1 MTRILLRSPKSPFES
16 VSPEVMLR
24 DDLISSNSG
33 NLIFLESAWKILD
46 TTGTE
51 IVPDRSAPH
60 DLGADR
66 INDEFDAYVIP
77 LANAF
82 RRTFEDSLVRLTGVL
97 EKLTIPVIVVGV
109 GLQARLPYQVGVK
122 RPIDEA
128 VSRFV
133 RAVLANSAS
142 IGVRGEY
149 TADYLRRLGFAEV
162 EVIGCPSMFVNG
174 DRIDVTKRTP
184 ALTHESRVG
193 INITARIAEMGP
205 VITSHVARYP
215 NLEYIAQDRDSL
227 RLLLWGDEPEGASPS
242 SPMPIHRSHPLIR
255 DDKTRFYVDPW
266 PWLDDVRRMD
276 FMFGTRIHG
285 NIVALLAGT
294 PSYVIAHDTR
304 TLELARYFEI
314 PHRTTAE
321 IAPDTDAADLYAEAD
336 YAGVM
341 TGHAARFATFTDYL
355 ERQGLR
361 HVFQPGEDPTAFD
374 RRIAAIDFPAG
385 VGRRRLDTRQ
395 RVGHQVRELCRRVT
409 DAAGRRVGQA

>member
-1 MTRILLRSPKSPFES
+1 
-16 VSPEVMLR
+16 
-24 DDLISSNSG
+24 
-33 NLIFLESAWKILD
+33 
-46 TTGTE
+46 
-51 IVPDRSAPH
+51 
-60 DLGADR
+60 
-66 INDEFDAYVIP
+66 
-77 LANAF
+77 
-82 RRTFEDSLVRLTGVL
+82 
-97 EKLTIPVIVVGV
+97 
-109 GLQARLPYQVGVK
+109 
-122 RPIDEA
+122 
-128 VSRFV
+128 
-133 RAVLANSAS
+133 
-142 IGVRGEY
+142 
-149 TADYLRRLGFAEV
+149 
-162 EVIGCPSMFVNG
+162 
-174 DRIDVTKRTP
+174 
-184 ALTHESRVG
+184 
-193 INITARIAEMGP
+193 MGP

-304 TLELARYFEI
+304 TLELARYFGI

-321 IAPDTDAADLYAEAD
+321 VTPDMDAADLYAEAD

-341 TGHAARFATFTDYL
+341 TGHAARFAVFTDYL

-385 VGRRRLDTRQ
+385 RRDGAGWTRASGSGT
-395 RVGHQVRELCRRVT
+395 RSANRG
-409 DAAGRRVGQA
+409 AG